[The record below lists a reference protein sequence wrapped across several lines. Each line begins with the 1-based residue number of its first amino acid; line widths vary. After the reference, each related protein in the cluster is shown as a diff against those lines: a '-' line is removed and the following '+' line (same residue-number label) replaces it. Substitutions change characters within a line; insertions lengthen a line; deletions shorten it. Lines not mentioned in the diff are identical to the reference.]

1 MGWRTWIK
9 NRNALLTA
17 AALFV
22 GGCAFLLAQRY
33 LHGQEAAVRAQL
45 AGHYAAREVLVAAHE
60 LPAGSVI
67 DASMLARR
75 AVPAR
80 FLASDALE
88 AEAATGALGRH
99 LARALRSGEAVTAS
113 SLMVDADLPLSSLVK
128 PGLRALTIPV
138 DESSAAAGMLSPG
151 DLVDLLLVTRG
162 DDATS
167 GAPAVRP
174 LLQAV
179 TVVATGQQLR
189 RRRSGA
195 GADHG
200 ADESQLA
207 AGTYSTVTLHVRAED
222 AERILLAQRL
232 GELAVLLRPESDT
245 EPTALRQMDAATLL
259 ESSARHRPR
268 SVASPVEFIIGGAGG
283 AGGVHTT
290 ARARRS
296 AP

>member
-1 MGWRTWIK
+1 MK

-45 AGHYAAREVLVAAHE
+45 AGHFAAREVLVAAHE

-245 EPTALRQMDAATLL
+245 EPTALRQIDAATLL

>member
-1 MGWRTWIK
+1 MGWKSWVK
-9 NRNALLTA
+9 SRNALLTVM
-17 AALFV
+17 ALIV
-22 GGCAFLLAQRY
+22 GSCAFLLARRY
-33 LHGQEAAVRAQL
+33 LHGQEVAVRAQL
-45 AGHYAAREVLVAAHE
+45 AGQYAARDVVVAAHD

-67 DASMLARR
+67 EGAALARR
-75 AVPAR
+75 AVPTR
-80 FLASDALE
+80 FLASDALD
-88 AEAATGALGRH
+88 AGAAAAALGRR

-113 SLMVDADLPLSSLVK
+113 ALVADADQPLSSLVK
-128 PGLRALTIPV
+128 PGLRALTISV

-162 DDATS
+162 DDAAS

-179 TVVATGQQLR
+179 MVVATGQQLQR
-189 RRRSGA
+189 RRGAAGA
-195 GADHG
+195 GRG

-207 AGTYSTVTLHVRAED
+207 TGTYSTVTLHVRAED

-245 EPTALRQMDAATLL
+245 EPTALRRLDAATLL
-259 ESSARHRPR
+259 ESTAHRSPR
-268 SVASPVEFIIGGAGG
+268 SAASAVEFIVGGAGG
-283 AGGVHTT
+283 GHVAAHVR
-290 ARARRS
+290 RA

>member
-1 MGWRTWIK
+1 MEWISWVK
-9 NRNALLTA
+9 NRNVLLTA

-22 GGCAFLLAQRY
+22 GGCAYLLAQRY
-33 LHGQEAAVRAQL
+33 LHGQEVAVRARL
-45 AGHYAAREVLVAAHE
+45 AGHYAAREVLVAAHD

-75 AVPAR
+75 AIPSR

-88 AEAATGALGRH
+88 AEAASGALGRR
-99 LARALRSGEAVTAS
+99 LARELRPGEAVTAS
-113 SLMVDADLPLSSLVK
+113 SLVVDTDLPLSSLVK

-162 DDATS
+162 DDVAS
-167 GAPAVRP
+167 GAPAVQP

-189 RRRSGA
+189 RRRGGA
-195 GADHG
+195 GADRG
-200 ADESQLA
+200 VDDSQLA

-245 EPTALRQMDAATLL
+245 EPTALRRIDAAALL
-259 ESSARHRPR
+259 ESSARRASR
-268 SVASPVEFIIGGAGG
+268 SAARPVEFIVGGAGG
-283 AGGVHTT
+283 IHTT
-290 ARARRS
+290 VRARRS
-296 AP
+296 EP

>member
-1 MGWRTWIK
+1 MEWKSWAK
-9 NRNALLTA
+9 SRNALLTT

-22 GGCAFLLAQRY
+22 GGCAFVLAQRY
-33 LHGQEAAVRAQL
+33 LHGQEVAVRAQL
-45 AGHYAAREVLVAAHE
+45 AGHYAARDILVAARD

-67 DASMLARR
+67 EAPMLARR

-88 AEAATGALGRH
+88 AEAASATLGRR
-99 LARALRSGEAVTAS
+99 LARELRSGEAITSS
-113 SLMVDADLPLSSLVK
+113 SLLVDEDLPLSSFVK

-189 RRRSGA
+189 RRRAGA
-195 GADHG
+195 GAERG

-207 AGTYSTVTLHVRAED
+207 AGSYATVTLHVRAED
-222 AERILLAQRL
+222 AERILLAQHL
-232 GELAVLLRPESDT
+232 GELAVLLRPQSDT
-245 EPTALRQMDAATLL
+245 EPTALRRMDAATLL
-259 ESSARHRPR
+259 ESPARHQSRA
-268 SVASPVEFIIGGAGG
+268 VASPVELIVGGAGG
-283 AGGVHTT
+283 LHTT
-290 ARARRS
+290 VRARGS

>member
-1 MGWRTWIK
+1 MGWRSWVK
-9 NRNALLTA
+9 NRNVVLTS

-22 GGCAFLLAQRY
+22 GGCAYLLAQRY
-33 LHGQEAAVRAQL
+33 LHGQEVAVRAQL
-45 AGHYAAREVLVAAHE
+45 AGHYAARDVLVAARD

-67 DASMLARR
+67 EASMLARR

-80 FLASDALE
+80 FLASDALD
-88 AEAATGALGRH
+88 AAAVSGALGRR
-99 LARALRSGEAVTAS
+99 LARAMRSGEAVTAS
-113 SLMVDADLPLSSLVK
+113 ALLAETDLPLSSLVK

-162 DDATS
+162 NEATA

-179 TVVATGQQLR
+179 AVVATGQQLR

-195 GADHG
+195 GADRG
-200 ADESQLA
+200 ADESQSA

-245 EPTALRQMDAATLL
+245 EPTALRRMDAATLL
-259 ESSARHRPR
+259 ESPPRYQPR
-268 SVASPVEFIIGGAGG
+268 SIASPVEFIVGGT
-283 AGGVHTT
+283 GGVHTSV
-290 ARARRS
+290 RVRRS

>member
-1 MGWRTWIK
+1 MRS
-9 NRNALLTA
+9 RNVLLTA

-22 GGCAFLLAQRY
+22 GGCAFLVAQRY
-33 LHGQEAAVRAQL
+33 LHGQEVAVRAQL
-45 AGHYAAREVLVAAHE
+45 AGHYAARDVVVAAHD
-60 LPAGSVI
+60 LHAGSVI
-67 DASMLARR
+67 EAPMLARR
-75 AVPAR
+75 AVPVR
-80 FLASDALE
+80 FLASDAVGV
-88 AEAATGALGRH
+88 EAASGALGRR
-99 LARALRSGEAVTAS
+99 LARELRSGEAITTS
-113 SLMVDADLPLSSLVK
+113 SLLADADLPLSSLVK

-189 RRRSGA
+189 RRHSGVGGDR
-195 GADHG
+195 GAD
-200 ADESQLA
+200 DSQLA
-207 AGTYSTVTLHVRAED
+207 AGTYATVTLHVRAED

-245 EPTALRQMDAATLL
+245 EPTALQRMDAATLL
-259 ESSARHRPR
+259 NSPAKRLPRPA
-268 SVASPVEFIIGGAGG
+268 ASPVEFIVGG
-283 AGGVHTT
+283 AGGVHATVH
-290 ARARRS
+290 ARRR

>member
-1 MGWRTWIK
+1 MRS
-9 NRNALLTA
+9 RNALLTA
-17 AALFV
+17 AALLV
-22 GGCAFLLAQRY
+22 GTCAYLLAQRY
-33 LHGQEAAVRAQL
+33 LRGQETAVRAQL
-45 AGHYAAREVLVAAHE
+45 AGHYAARDVLVAARD
-60 LPAGSVI
+60 LAVGSVI
-67 DASMLARR
+67 EAPMLARR

-80 FLASDALE
+80 FLASDALD
-88 AEAATGALGRH
+88 AEAAPSTLGRR

-113 SLMVDADLPLSSLVK
+113 SLVADTDLPLSSLVK

-138 DESSAAAGMLSPG
+138 DESGGAAGMLSPG

-162 DDATS
+162 DDSTS

-189 RRRSGA
+189 RRRPGA

-200 ADESQLA
+200 ADESQLS
-207 AGTYSTVTLHVRAED
+207 AGNYATVTLHVRAED

-232 GELAVLLRPESDT
+232 GELAVLLRPENDS
-245 EPTALRQMDAATLL
+245 EPTTLRRMDAATLL
-259 ESSARHRPR
+259 ESPLRRQPRPAANR
-268 SVASPVEFIIGGAGG
+268 VEFIVGGV
-283 AGGVHTT
+283 GGVHG
-290 ARARRS
+290 AVHARRS

>member
-1 MGWRTWIK
+1 MGWKSWVK

-33 LHGQEAAVRAQL
+33 LRGQEVAVRAQL
-45 AGHYAAREVLVAAHE
+45 AGHYAAREVLVVAHD

-67 DASMLARR
+67 EASMLARR

-80 FLASDALE
+80 FLASDALD
-88 AEAATGALGRH
+88 AEAASGALGRR

-113 SLMVDADLPLSSLVK
+113 SLVVDTDLPLSSLFK

-162 DDATS
+162 DDAVS

-189 RRRSGA
+189 RRRSGV
-195 GADHG
+195 GADRG

-207 AGTYSTVTLHVRAED
+207 ANTYATVTLHVRAED

-232 GELAVLLRPESDT
+232 GELAVLLRPGSDT
-245 EPTALRQMDAATLL
+245 EPTALRRMDAATLL
-259 ESSARHRPR
+259 DTPARRQSRLAASA
-268 SVASPVEFIIGGAGG
+268 VEFIVGG
-283 AGGVHTT
+283 AGGVHATVH
-290 ARARRS
+290 ARRP

>member
-1 MGWRTWIK
+1 MGWKSWVK
-9 NRNALLTA
+9 NRNALLTV
-17 AALFV
+17 AALCV

-33 LHGQEAAVRAQL
+33 LRGQEVAVRAQL
-45 AGHYAAREVLVAAHE
+45 AGHYAAREVLVVAHD

-67 DASMLARR
+67 EASMLARR

-80 FLASDALE
+80 FLASDALD
-88 AEAATGALGRH
+88 AEAASGALGRR
-99 LARALRSGEAVTAS
+99 LARGLRSGEAVTAS
-113 SLMVDADLPLSSLVK
+113 SLVVDTDLPLSSLVK

-162 DDATS
+162 DDAVS

-189 RRRSGA
+189 RRRSGV
-195 GADHG
+195 GADRG
-200 ADESQLA
+200 ADESQFA
-207 AGTYSTVTLHVRAED
+207 ANTYATVTLHVRAED

-232 GELAVLLRPESDT
+232 GELAVLLRPGSDT
-245 EPTALRQMDAATLL
+245 EPTALRRMDAATLL
-259 ESSARHRPR
+259 ESPARYQPR
-268 SVASPVEFIIGGAGG
+268 SVASPVEFIVGG
-283 AGGVHTT
+283 AGGVHTSV
-290 ARARRS
+290 RVRRS

>member
-1 MGWRTWIK
+1 MR

-33 LHGQEAAVRAQL
+33 LHGQEATVRARL
-45 AGHYAAREVLVAAHE
+45 AGHYAARDVLVAARN

-75 AVPAR
+75 DVPSR
-80 FLASDALE
+80 FLASDALG
-88 AEAATGALGRH
+88 AEVVAGAVGRR
-99 LARALRSGEAVTAS
+99 LARELRSGETITAS
-113 SLMVDADLPLSSLVK
+113 SLVLDADLPLSSLVK

-151 DLVDLLLVTRG
+151 DRVDLLLVTRG
-162 DDATS
+162 DDAAS
-167 GAPAVRP
+167 AAPAVRP

-189 RRRSGA
+189 RKRAGT
-195 GADHG
+195 GADPG
-200 ADESQLA
+200 GDEFQQA
-207 AGTYSTVTLHVRAED
+207 AGSYSTVTLHVRAED

-245 EPTALRQMDAATLL
+245 EPTALRRMDAATLL
-259 ESSARHRPR
+259 ESPGHHQTRSA
-268 SVASPVEFIIGGAGG
+268 ASPVEFIVGG
-283 AGGVHTT
+283 AGGVHATV
-290 ARARRS
+290 RARRS